1 MNNLLT
7 VSSTEISSLIGALEL
22 GGHPPA
28 LDDSAMVGQAVEQR
42 CCHLRVAD
50 HRMMP
55 QKLTVESLRFEWSTR
70 TTHCSA
76 VIFR

>member
-1 MNNLLT
+1 
-7 VSSTEISSLIGALEL
+7 V
-22 GGHPPA
+22 
-28 LDDSAMVGQAVEQR
+28 VKQAVEDR
-42 CCHLRVAD
+42 GSHHRVAD

>member
-1 MNNLLT
+1 VGIVHQT
-7 VSSTEISSLIGALEL
+7 IEDG
-22 GGHPPA
+22 
-28 LDDSAMVGQAVEQR
+28 VGQR
-42 CCHLRVAD
+42 GIAD

-76 VIFR
+76 VICQLAIAGPVADQI